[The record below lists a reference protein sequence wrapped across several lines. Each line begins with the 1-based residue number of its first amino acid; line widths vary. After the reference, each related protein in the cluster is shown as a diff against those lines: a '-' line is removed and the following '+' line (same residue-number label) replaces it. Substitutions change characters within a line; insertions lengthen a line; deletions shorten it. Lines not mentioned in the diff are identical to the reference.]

1 VIVLD
6 ELWLCLEVMGVG
18 RDQRTLEERGEG
30 PNLEEGFRGVLK
42 ISKLIHS
49 FLKSSDI
56 FLG

>member
-1 VIVLD
+1 MNLD
-6 ELWLCLEVMGVG
+6 EG
-18 RDQRTLEERGEG
+18 RGEG
-30 PNLEEGFRGVLK
+30 PNLKEGFRGVLK